1 MAQEKR
7 ATPRVREHVDRL
19 RAAGLDTAR
28 FFDALTRLR
37 DDTALPKAH
46 REAIYKLIAMES
58 FVWYLEALRGE
69 PIDREKLL
77 EQAKALA
84 EQPAIV
90 KRTPGDQA
98 TALASADLGKA
109 PRAEGSPT
117 AAPASGSAAARP
129 TPGASSAQRP
139 APARP
144 SGPPAPAARAA
155 APTTPVGP
163 TGPRAPGASAGPS
176 PGGAPRPAPA
186 KPVPPKK

>member
-98 TALASADLGKA
+98 AALASADVG
-109 PRAEGSPT
+109 RSPQ
-117 AAPASGSAAARP
+117 AA
-129 TPGASSAQRP
+129 P

-144 SGPPAPAARAA
+144 AA
-155 APTTPVGP
+155 APTPAPSASARPSAPAAARATPAAP
-163 TGPRAPGASAGPS
+163 TSAAPRATPAPGAPRPTAPS
-176 PGGAPRPAPA
+176 GGAPRAAPT
-186 KPVPPKK
+186 KPPTPKK